1 MNLDHFFCGDQLD
14 LCQLSGRGNLLGLF
28 SQLAKFFASAFEHQ
42 PHIAGGVSGV
52 GPGVDISYA
61 LVYLKRCRNRFLPS
75 YFDTVATEQDTA
87 KDNQKE
93 KSWYAYTQEKAGE
106 SVYWCVLHDVPFF

>member
-1 MNLDHFFCGDQLD
+1 MITSFVAINWISANCLAEVICLASS
-14 LCQLSGRGNLLGLF
+14 LSLPNSLPARSSINRT
-28 SQLAKFFASAFEHQ
+28 SQVVYL
-42 PHIAGGVSGV
+42 VV

-61 LVYLKRCRNRFLPS
+61 LVYLKRCRNRFLPA